1 MPPRIWLIINSSILC
16 RQEYGL
22 LLILQYYAAK
32 NMAYYKYFNTM
43 PPRIWLIINTSIL
56 CRQEY
61 GLLLIVQYY
70 AAKNMA
76 YY

>member
-1 MPPRIWLIINSSILC
+1 
-16 RQEYGL
+16 
-22 LLILQYYAAK
+22 
-32 NMAYYKYFNTM
+32 M

>member
-1 MPPRIWLIINSSILC
+1 
-16 RQEYGL
+16 
-22 LLILQYYAAK
+22 
-32 NMAYYKYFNTM
+32 M

-56 CRQEY
+56 YRQEY

-70 AAKNMA
+70 DAKNMA